1 VITYFS
7 RSADGQAQ
15 DRAPTKLDNLN
26 IKNYSDFDL
35 KLSQRALDLAAK
47 GIGQV
52 SPSPPVGCVI
62 VSENGEIVGEGS
74 YFYKN
79 VTHAEVLAL
88 NEAGEKAKGG
98 TAYVSL
104 EPHTHFGR
112 TKPCT
117 DALINAGIKR
127 VVCPTEDP
135 NPLVSGKGFAK
146 MRENGIE
153 VVTGILKSEAEKV
166 CEKFIHWHRTG
177 RPFMHLKMAMSLDG
191 RISLKN
197 SVSTALSGEESSKR
211 VQDLRHEYDA
221 ILVGGNT
228 AFVDDP
234 NLTDR
239 SGKERH
245 RKLVRVVLDNR
256 LQISENSKLVQ
267 TAEVTPTIVFSNSDN
282 TEKIKCLKSKGV
294 EVIPLNARDLT
305 SVLDA
310 LAKKDLQSI
319 LVEGGAE
326 IAGSFVDTKLVDKLT
341 FIVAPIIIGGN
352 DAPLVIGGKGVEVLS
367 KAMCLNDLEITYL
380 GKDIEITGYPN

>member
-1 VITYFS
+1 MSHNFS
-7 RSADGQAQ
+7 
-15 DRAPTKLDNLN
+15 K
-26 IKNYSDFDL
+26 FDL
-35 KLSQRALDLAAK
+35 EMSQRALELAAK

-62 VSENGEIVGEGS
+62 ISTDGEIVGEGS
-74 YFYKN
+74 YLYKN
-79 VTHAEVLAL
+79 VTHAEILAL

-98 TAYVSL
+98 TVYVSL

-127 VVCPTEDP
+127 VVCPIEDP

-146 MRENGIE
+146 LRENGIE
-153 VVTGILKSEAEKV
+153 VVTGILKDAAERV

-177 RPFMHLKMAMSLDG
+177 RPFVHLKMAMSLDG
-191 RISLKN
+191 RISLNN
-197 SVSTALSGEESSKR
+197 SVSTVLSGSESAKR
-211 VQDLRHEYDA
+211 VQQLRYENDA

-234 NLTDR
+234 SLTDR

-267 TAEVTPTIVFSNSDN
+267 TTEISPTIVFSNSDD
-282 TEKIKCLKSKGV
+282 TKKIKRLESKGV
-294 EVIPLNARDLT
+294 EIVSMNARNLSD
-305 SVLDA
+305 VLDI
-310 LAKKDLQSI
+310 LAKKELQGV
-319 LVEGGAE
+319 LVEGGTE
-326 IAGSFVDTKLVDKLT
+326 IAGSFVDAKLVDKLT
-341 FIVAPIIIGGN
+341 FIIAPLIIGGK
-352 DAPLVIGGKGVEVLS
+352 DAPMAIGGNGSNELSNVMVL
-367 KAMCLNDLEITYL
+367 NYL
-380 GKDIEITGYPN
+380 QIEHHGRDIEITGYPNWNE

>member
-1 VITYFS
+1 M
-7 RSADGQAQ
+7 
-15 DRAPTKLDNLN
+15 
-26 IKNYSDFDL
+26 
-35 KLSQRALDLAAK
+35 SQIALELATD

-62 VSENGEIVGEGS
+62 VSANGEIVGEGS

-79 VTHAEVLAL
+79 VTHAEILAL
-88 NEAGEKAKGG
+88 NEAGEKARGG

-117 DALINAGIKR
+117 DALINAGIIR
-127 VVCPTEDP
+127 VVCPIEDP

-146 MRENGIE
+146 LRENGIE

-211 VQDLRHEYDA
+211 VQELRNEYDA

-245 RKLVRVVLDNR
+245 RKLVRVVLDNSLR
-256 LQISENSKLVQ
+256 ISENSKVAR
-267 TAEVTPTIVFSNSDN
+267 TAEITPTIVFSNSNDID
-282 TEKIKCLKSKGV
+282 KISLLESKGI
-294 EVIPLNARDLT
+294 EVISINARDLT

-352 DAPLVIGGKGVEVLS
+352 DAPLAIGGKGVEVLS

>member
-1 VITYFS
+1 M
-7 RSADGQAQ
+7 
-15 DRAPTKLDNLN
+15 
-26 IKNYSDFDL
+26 
-35 KLSQRALDLAAK
+35 SQRALDLAAK

-127 VVCPTEDP
+127 VVCPIEDP

-146 MRENGIE
+146 LRENGIE
-153 VVTGILKSEAEKV
+153 IVTGILKSEAEKV
-166 CEKFIHWHRTG
+166 CEKFLQWHRTG
-177 RPFMHLKMAMSLDG
+177 RPFVHLKMAMSLDG

-211 VQDLRHEYDA
+211 VQELRHEYDA

-326 IAGSFVDTKLVDKLT
+326 IAGSFID
-341 FIVAPIIIGGN
+341 
-352 DAPLVIGGKGVEVLS
+352 
-367 KAMCLNDLEITYL
+367 
-380 GKDIEITGYPN
+380 

>member
-1 VITYFS
+1 
-7 RSADGQAQ
+7 
-15 DRAPTKLDNLN
+15 
-26 IKNYSDFDL
+26 
-35 KLSQRALDLAAK
+35 
-47 GIGQV
+47 
-52 SPSPPVGCVI
+52 
-62 VSENGEIVGEGS
+62 
-74 YFYKN
+74 
-79 VTHAEVLAL
+79 
-88 NEAGEKAKGG
+88 
-98 TAYVSL
+98 
-104 EPHTHFGR
+104 
-112 TKPCT
+112 
-117 DALINAGIKR
+117 
-127 VVCPTEDP
+127 
-135 NPLVSGKGFAK
+135 
-146 MRENGIE
+146 
-153 VVTGILKSEAEKV
+153 
-166 CEKFIHWHRTG
+166 
-177 RPFMHLKMAMSLDG
+177 MHLKMAMSLDG